1 MTQSDHPH
9 KRPLS
14 PHLEIYSFSLTMALS
29 IIHRIT
35 GVGLYFGTGLLAWWL
50 IAAAAG
56 PEALSV
62 VNSVLGSWFGQ
73 LILIGFTWA
82 LFHHMLG
89 GLKHFVWDTGRGLEH
104 ERRQLLSWINVIGG
118 LVLTVLTWAFLVW
131 M

>member
-1 MTQSDHPH
+1 MKPTN
-9 KRPLS
+9 RPLS
-14 PHLEIYSFSLTMALS
+14 PHLEIYHFSLTMALS

-56 PEALSV
+56 PEPLALV
-62 VNSVLGSWFGQ
+62 HSVLGSWFGQ
-73 LILIGFTWA
+73 LVLIGFTWA

-89 GLKHFVWDTGRGLEH
+89 GLKHFVWDTGSGLEP
-104 ERRQLLSWINVIGG
+104 EQRKMLSWVNVIGG
-118 LVLTVLTWAFLVW
+118 LVLTVLAWLFLVW